1 MSTKRKMA
9 CMIGVAVM
17 VSVACLSTLWAQDTL
32 FGWKSEGRGTHAMLL
47 YSMKES
53 GIMTTLSFKNVSEK
67 SITAFVLS
75 FANDQEGSFQ
85 DHGCFGAETNCFA
98 PGSVFP
104 VTFMTNDL
112 SAVTDRTILITAI
125 LFEDGTSEGSD
136 REVEHINS
144 LYLGMMFE
152 TERIKNILIS
162 PIGSKVNKKQPPASA
177 EEWDINDEDLK
188 ALVAA
193 IGKPPQSPQAA
204 MDSLEHVRLPG
215 VSVDNIRTA
224 SSVTRHAFFTGV
236 SSIRQRALRELAH
249 LHDRPIAP
257 ENSKVPMR
265 PPGFAQL
272 RRKYEAMSLKHHAF
286 CEGLQGGIHQ

>member
-1 MSTKRKMA
+1 MSTQRRVA
-9 CMIGVAVM
+9 CIIVMSAM

-53 GIMTTLSFKNVSEK
+53 GIITTLSFKNVSEK
-67 SITAFVLS
+67 SITAFALS
-75 FANDQEGSFQ
+75 FTNASEDSFLGQ
-85 DHGCFGAETNCFA
+85 FCFGAESNCFA
-98 PGSVFP
+98 PGTVFP
-104 VTFMTNDL
+104 VRFMTDNL
-112 SAVTDRTILITAI
+112 STIADRTILITAI
-125 LFEDGTSEGSD
+125 LFEDGTREGSD

-177 EEWDINDEDLK
+177 EEWDISDEDLK

-193 IGKPPQSPQAA
+193 IGTPPQSLQAA

-224 SSVTRHAFFTGV
+224 SPVTRHAFLTGV
-236 SSIRQRALRELAH
+236 SSVRQSALWELAH

-286 CEGLQGGIHQ
+286 CERLKGGIHP